1 MKSILMSYITNFV
14 NSDKNVYI
22 IYINNNIY
30 NVLYILKNT
39 LTNTF
44 TRLDSFRIELRWSG
58 FPLSKSRGIVF
69 RFIIRIMRK
78 CIRDVQRMLKRGFN
92 FTHVCSLFLIYSFKL
107 KSYKRCIHSVCK
119 IFEILLQF
127 FTKEIFKI

>member
-92 FTHVCSLFLIYSFKL
+92 FTHVCSLFLIYSFEL